1 MNKLVIYLPEE
12 IFISEPTET
21 YVLRVIQWKTSYFL
35 LLFFIIIKD
44 VITDTDAN
52 YTVSFS
58 SDIAF
63 FK

>member
-1 MNKLVIYLPEE
+1 MENKLFSSI
-12 IFISEPTET
+12 
-21 YVLRVIQWKTSYFL
+21 
-35 LLFFIIIKD
+35 FFIIIKD